1 VHTHCY
7 RTRRHLKIRSQLVS
21 QPLKH
26 DIIRGTR
33 ALQAL
38 ATSNPDA
45 DEAAAVGAV
54 SFTLG
59 VPVPVLVD
67 RQATTAH
74 DLRIAKA
81 QGNVSGL
88 AGEAEFIINALQGPA
103 KPPRP

>member
-1 VHTHCY
+1 M
-7 RTRRHLKIRSQLVS
+7 S

-26 DIIRGTR
+26 DIVRGTR

-59 VPVPVLVD
+59 VPVPVLLD

-88 AGEAEFIINALQGPA
+88 TGEAEFIIDALQGPA
-103 KPPRP
+103 KPPRPLPVPPLPGEDLTTAEG

>member
-1 VHTHCY
+1 M
-7 RTRRHLKIRSQLVS
+7 S

-26 DIIRGTR
+26 DIVQGTR

-59 VPVPVLVD
+59 VPVPVLLD

-81 QGNVSGL
+81 QGNASGL
-88 AGEAEFIINALQGPA
+88 AGEAEFIIDALQGPA